1 MYNEVEIN
9 RLISLIQQ
17 HNGIGDKEELSK
29 IVQSE
34 FGLIKDRKVFSNTD
48 FAIRFSKSERK
59 RMSNTVLS
67 LSALQKYDSKPFFVC
82 IVASSENYL
91 LLANTTFL
99 KKDKSLLSGTPHRQ
113 Y

>member
-29 IVQSE
+29 IVQNE
-34 FGLIKDRKVFSNTD
+34 FGLIKDRKVFSNKD

-67 LSALQKYDSKPFFVC
+67 LSALQKYDSRPFLY
-82 IVASSENYL
+82 A
-91 LLANTTFL
+91 
-99 KKDKSLLSGTPHRQ
+99 
-113 Y
+113 